1 MKRILT
7 AMFVLAACG
16 SEAEAASSVWK
27 AEKEGTVV
35 YIGGTCHFLREKD
48 LPCPPEFD
56 RAYTAADLVV
66 FETDLGKLQSPEIR
80 NLVMAKAVYADGSTL
95 DKHLSAPAYD
105 ALAAY
110 CASNGIPIAQLAQFR
125 PSFVMT
131 ALTAAELARMGA
143 TGTGVDLIH
152 YERARK
158 DGKPIEELETIE
170 EQIEAVMSMSDGIE
184 NDFVLQSLRDMH
196 KAREQI
202 ETMLAA
208 WRKGDMDSLG
218 DLLVREL
225 KEKAPQVYRR
235 MIVDRNEK
243 WLARIEAY
251 RKTPR
256 VEFVLVGAGHL
267 AGPDSVLQS
276 LRKRGYTVTP
286 L

>member
-1 MKRILT
+1 
-7 AMFVLAACG
+7 
-16 SEAEAASSVWK
+16 
-27 AEKEGTVV
+27 
-35 YIGGTCHFLREKD
+35 
-48 LPCPPEFD
+48 
-56 RAYTAADLVV
+56 
-66 FETDLGKLQSPEIR
+66 
-80 NLVMAKAVYADGSTL
+80 
-95 DKHLSAPAYD
+95 
-105 ALAAY
+105 
-110 CASNGIPIAQLAQFR
+110 
-125 PSFVMT
+125 
-131 ALTAAELARMGA
+131 
-143 TGTGVDLIH
+143 
-152 YERARK
+152 
-158 DGKPIEELETIE
+158 
-170 EQIEAVMSMSDGIE
+170 
-184 NDFVLQSLRDMH
+184 MH

>member
-1 MKRILT
+1 MKRIL
-7 AMFVLAACG
+7 AAACVAAIWG
-16 SEAEAASSVWK
+16 SLAEAASSVWK
-27 AEKEGTVV
+27 VEKEGSVF

-56 RAYTAADLVV
+56 RAYAAADLLVL
-66 FETDLGKLQSPEIR
+66 ETDLGKLQEPETR

-95 DKHLSAPAYD
+95 DKHLSAPAYE

-110 CASNGIPIAQLAQFR
+110 CASNGIPVAQLAQFR

-131 ALTAAELARMGA
+131 ALTAAELAKMGA
-143 TGTGVDLIH
+143 TGKGVDLIH

-158 DGKPIEELETIE
+158 DGKPVEELETIE

-184 NDFVLQSLRDMH
+184 SDFVLQSLRDIH

-208 WRKGDMDSLG
+208 WRKGDMTVMG

-225 KEKAPQVYRR
+225 KDKAPQVYQR
-235 MIVDRNEK
+235 MLVDRNER
-243 WLARIEAY
+243 WLARIETY

-256 VEFVLVGAGHL
+256 IEFFLVGAGHL

-276 LRKRGYTVTP
+276 LGKRGYKVTP